1 MFTNLPSNLK
11 GIAALETAKRLS
23 LRLKA
28 LTMAVPRLLMSLLL
42 VETQFRASDPVVDM
56 VVVGMAAEAAAAEV
70 EVVEAT
76 EVVEDMEVVAAGMGV
91 EVMEAVGEVVVV
103 EDTEG
108 VVVVV
113 GMAAAAVE
121 VVIAAGSRGIWPG
134 TVHKVAVE
142 VVEGMVVEAA
152 VEEVE
157 EGVTTVVGLAI
168 LPGSVQIVGVDLGYG
183 VEIVKGRLDF
193 YQVFLF
199 TDLFP
204 PLLPLLLHLVVLSF
218 RWSFLGDSF

>member
-23 LRLKA
+23 LRLKT
-28 LTMAVPRLLMSLLL
+28 LTMAVLRLLMSLLL

-56 VVVGMAAEAAAAEV
+56 VVVGMEAEAAAAED

-76 EVVEDMEVVAAGMGV
+76 EVVEVMEVVAAGMGV
-91 EVMEAVGEVVVV
+91 EVMAAVGEEVVV

-113 GMAAAAVE
+113 VGMAEEAVE
-121 VVIAAGSRGIWPG
+121 VVIVAGSRGIWPG
-134 TVHKVAVE
+134 TVHKVAVAVAVE
-142 VVEGMVVEAA
+142 VVEGMAVEAA

-157 EGVTTVVGLAI
+157 EGVTTVAVLAI
-168 LPGSVQIVGVDLGYG
+168 LPGSVLIVDVD
-183 VEIVKGRLDF
+183 
-193 YQVFLF
+193 
-199 TDLFP
+199 
-204 PLLPLLLHLVVLSF
+204 F
-218 RWSFLGDSF
+218 RVWSGNSKKET

>member
-23 LRLKA
+23 LRLKT
-28 LTMAVPRLLMSLLL
+28 LTMAVLRLLMSLLL

-56 VVVGMAAEAAAAEV
+56 VVVGMEAEAAAAED

-76 EVVEDMEVVAAGMGV
+76 EVVEVMEVVAAGMGV
-91 EVMEAVGEVVVV
+91 EVMAAVGEEVVV

-113 GMAAAAVE
+113 VGMAEEAVE
-121 VVIAAGSRGIWPG
+121 VVIVAGSRGIWPG
-134 TVHKVAVE
+134 TVHKVAVAVE
-142 VVEGMVVEAA
+142 VVEGMAVEAA

-157 EGVTTVVGLAI
+157 EGVTTVAVLAI
-168 LPGSVQIVGVDLGYG
+168 LPGSVLIVDVD
-183 VEIVKGRLDF
+183 
-193 YQVFLF
+193 
-199 TDLFP
+199 
-204 PLLPLLLHLVVLSF
+204 F
-218 RWSFLGDSF
+218 RVWSGNSKKET

>member
-23 LRLKA
+23 LRLKT
-28 LTMAVPRLLMSLLL
+28 LTMAVLRLLMSLLL

-56 VVVGMAAEAAAAEV
+56 VVVVVGMEAEAAAAED

-91 EVMEAVGEVVVV
+91 EVMAAVGEEVVV

-113 GMAAAAVE
+113 GMAEEAVE
-121 VVIAAGSRGIWPG
+121 VVIVAGSRGIWPG
-134 TVHKVAVE
+134 TVHKVAVAVE

-157 EGVTTVVGLAI
+157 EGVTTVAVLAI
-168 LPGSVQIVGVDLGYG
+168 LPGSVLIVDVD
-183 VEIVKGRLDF
+183 
-193 YQVFLF
+193 
-199 TDLFP
+199 
-204 PLLPLLLHLVVLSF
+204 F
-218 RWSFLGDSF
+218 RVWSGNSKKET